1 MASKVC
7 GLCVCVCVCVCQAYN
22 VIAAVVKQR
31 AEPGVT
37 ISSRVLEV
45 RDTDVSL
52 SLSLLVVR

>member
-1 MASKVC
+1 MASEVC
-7 GLCVCVCVCVCQAYN
+7 SVCVCVCQAYN

-52 SLSLLVVR
+52 SLSLGGEIVNV